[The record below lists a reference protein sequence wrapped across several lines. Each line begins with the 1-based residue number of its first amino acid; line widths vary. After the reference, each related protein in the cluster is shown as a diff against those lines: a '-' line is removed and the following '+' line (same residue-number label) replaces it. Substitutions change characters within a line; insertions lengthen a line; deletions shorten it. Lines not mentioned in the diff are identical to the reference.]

1 MADIQ
6 MYRFNGS
13 AWVEVN
19 PVPAAHTHDYNS
31 LTNKPTIPTVP
42 SYATKAQAEA
52 GTATTG
58 IMSPLRVKQAIDKF
72 AAPIGDYALRSEL
85 PTIPSITV
93 SNGAAETG
101 KYIKS
106 ISASGH
112 TITVVKDTLPS
123 GGGGG
128 APTRTFLATRASA
141 GQMSLGQTI
150 HNFDEILVEA
160 NTSIGDMTSSTNPY
174 MTMGTSHTCRTAKF
188 EYSEKDPLFG
198 IGHEIRG
205 GCIFPVLLSPSST
218 EVGRVM
224 LYQSDKNGSKLT
236 LNISGSFSD
245 LNVAVFG
252 IKY

>member
-13 AWVEVN
+13 VWVEVN
-19 PVPAAHTHDYNS
+19 PVPAEHTHDYNS

-52 GTATTG
+52 GTSTTG

-85 PTIPSITV
+85 PTIPNITV

-128 APTRTFLATRASA
+128 APTRTFLATRSSA

-160 NTSIGDMTSSTNPY
+160 QTSIGDMTSSTNPY
-174 MTMGTSHTCRTAKF
+174 MNMCTSHTCRTAQF
-188 EYSEKDPLFG
+188 DYSEKDPIFG
-198 IGHEIRG
+198 LGHEIRE
-205 GCIFPVLLSPSST
+205 GCSFPVLLSPSST
-218 EVGRVM
+218 AIGRVM
-224 LYQSDKNGSKLT
+224 LYQSDKNGTKLT
-236 LNISGSFSD
+236 LDISGSFSE
-245 LNVAVFG
+245 LNVAVYG